1 MHSYGA
7 RKVAIF
13 GVGPI
18 GCTPFAITTHG
29 TNGSLCVDT
38 INLDAQLF
46 NKKLVSLVDQLN
58 KELTDAKFIYVDIL
72 GIGSGDPSLAG
83 MISQTSSYFSSLS
96 IYRLLI
102 FEQIFLVIVYYV
114 ICAFQVSRLQM
125 LGVVQLMKL
134 GNVFVPKLHARI
146 GVSTHS
152 GILSI
157 LLKLLTKSL
166 QLDHIRIF

>member
-1 MHSYGA
+1 MLEWEVMTTLTTTTCPKITAQARTILQSNTLKLLLRNMVTKSRLVALVQHVSCSIPLHILEPSLNFFFSQTLHSYGA

-18 GCTPFAITTHG
+18 GCTPFAITSHG

-58 KELTDAKFIYVDIL
+58 KELTDAKFIYVDIF

-83 MISQTSSYFSSLS
+83 MISQTSSYFPLS
-96 IYRLLI
+96 INIDY
-102 FEQIFLVIVYYV
+102 
-114 ICAFQVSRLQM
+114 
-125 LGVVQLMKL
+125 
-134 GNVFVPKLHARI
+134 
-146 GVSTHS
+146 
-152 GILSI
+152 
-157 LLKLLTKSL
+157 
-166 QLDHIRIF
+166 

>member
-1 MHSYGA
+1 MA
-7 RKVAIF
+7 QMV
-13 GVGPI
+13 
-18 GCTPFAITTHG
+18 
-29 TNGSLCVDT
+29 LCAWIYT
-38 INLDAQLF
+38 FNLDAQLF

-58 KELTDAKFIYVDIL
+58 KELTDAKFIYVDSF

-102 FEQIFLVIVYYV
+102 FEQIFLVIIYYV
-114 ICAFQVSRLQM
+114 IYAFQVSRLQM

-134 GNVFVPKLHARI
+134 GNVFVPELHARI

-157 LLKLLTKSL
+157 LLKLLAKSL

>member
-1 MHSYGA
+1 M
-7 RKVAIF
+7 
-13 GVGPI
+13 
-18 GCTPFAITTHG
+18 GCTPFAITSHG

-38 INLDAQLF
+38 FNLDAQLF

-58 KELTDAKFIYVDIL
+58 KELIDAKFIYVDSF

-102 FEQIFLVIVYYV
+102 FEQIFLVIIYYV
-114 ICAFQVSRLQM
+114 IYAFQVSRLQM

-134 GNVFVPKLHARI
+134 GNVFVPKLHANRSEYTFWDSFHPTEAANK
-146 GVSTHS
+146 VTAARSYQNF
-152 GILSI
+152 
-157 LLKLLTKSL
+157 LKTDTYPMDISHLIKL
-166 QLDHIRIF
+166 